1 MSPSLTQ
8 AKNARARQ
16 NWTRARDLYF
26 RTKTGERGA
35 DRQHEAITSS
45 SRRFDERQ
53 GYGVNSDQADRL
65 AEGLAINDDAPGSVP
80 DANVAGTSGG
90 ESGTRFSVERSQIQ
104 RYLDILQKNLD
115 NNQQV
120 RDQEVS
126 KFDDNVMPDLIA
138 LANKKRPGLNAH
150 LVIGVDGFVEKTL
163 DLLTRGARSFR
174 IVARSVDLI
183 HFVAFDVDNDGSRIS
198 IIAIEPVWIT
208 AVGSNSLAP
217 MCAIALRA
225 KLPDV
230 EFLIVDGKMQHS
242 GGECGMFSLFLAKMM
257 FKAADDLKL
266 LREDAALPRFYQSR
280 TPVSSDVLPP
290 RLMKHAQPRSRVE
303 EYLSKNE
310 NRAGDVVN
318 KRGEALEPRFMR
330 HWGEWNTYEAGPIW
344 FSRSIELKRV
354 REYQALL
361 NAMDEENQGQP

>member
-1 MSPSLTQ
+1 
-8 AKNARARQ
+8 
-16 NWTRARDLYF
+16 
-26 RTKTGERGA
+26 
-35 DRQHEAITSS
+35 
-45 SRRFDERQ
+45 
-53 GYGVNSDQADRL
+53 
-65 AEGLAINDDAPGSVP
+65 
-80 DANVAGTSGG
+80 
-90 ESGTRFSVERSQIQ
+90 
-104 RYLDILQKNLD
+104 
-115 NNQQV
+115 
-120 RDQEVS
+120 
-126 KFDDNVMPDLIA
+126 MPDLIA
-138 LANKKRPGLNAH
+138 LANRKRPGLNAH

-163 DLLTRGARSFR
+163 NLLTRGARSFR
-174 IVARSVDLI
+174 IVARSVDQI
-183 HFVAFDVDNDGSRIS
+183 HFVAFDVDNDGSRTS

-217 MCAIALRA
+217 MCAIALGA
-225 KLPDV
+225 KLPDA
-230 EFLIVDGKMQHS
+230 EFLIVNGQMQHS
-242 GGECGMFSLFLAKMM
+242 GGECGMFSLFLAKTM

-266 LREDAALPRFYQSR
+266 LREDTALPRFYQSR

-330 HWGEWNTYEAGPIW
+330 HWGEWNTYEAGPRW

-361 NAMDEENQGQP
+361 AAMDEENQGQP